1 MPKLAANLTMLF
13 TDVPFLDRFAGA
25 KQAGF
30 KFVEF
35 LFPYDYP
42 AEQVKEKL
50 DTNGLQAVLFNL
62 PSGNWGAGDRGI
74 AASPNRVEEFR
85 AGVKTAM
92 AYTGILGVPRLNCL
106 AGKLVP
112 GYSREE
118 HRKTLVENLRFAA
131 DALREI
137 GVKLIV
143 EPINPF
149 DIPGFF
155 LNRVQDVLEV
165 IAEADR
171 PNLYVQYDVYH
182 AQRTEGNLV
191 QILREHLAKIEH
203 IQIADNPG
211 RHQPGT
217 GEINYPFLFA
227 EMDRLGYQGYVG
239 LEYVPS
245 PGTLTSLGWIHE
257 YGYQMA

>member
-13 TDVPFLDRFAGA
+13 TEVPFLDRFAAA

-30 KFVEF
+30 KYVEF
-35 LFPYDYP
+35 LFPYEHP
-42 AEQVKEKL
+42 AEKVKEML
-50 DTNGLQAVLFNL
+50 DTNGLQVVLFNL
-62 PSGNWGAGDRGI
+62 PSGNWAAGDRGI

-85 AGVKTAM
+85 SGVKTAVSY
-92 AYTGILGVPRLNCL
+92 ARVLGVPRMNCL
-106 AGKLVP
+106 AGKMVP
-112 GYSREE
+112 GYTREE

-131 DALREI
+131 DAVKAI

-143 EPINPF
+143 EHINPH

-155 LNRVQDVLEV
+155 LNRFQDVLDV
-165 IAEADR
+165 IGEANR
-171 PNLYVQYDVYH
+171 PNLYVQYDIYH
-182 AQRTEGNLV
+182 AQRTEGNLA
-191 QILREHLAKIEH
+191 QILREHLAKVDH
-203 IQIADNPG
+203 IQVADNPG

-239 LEYVPS
+239 LEYVPN
-245 PGTLTSLGWIHE
+245 PGTVKSLGWITQ
-257 YGYQMA
+257 YGYQLA